1 VQLPEADSMSDRGE
15 CPAHGASLYACN
27 DGACEGG
34 RDCDC
39 DACNE
44 ARGGPPEADPGPH
57 NRSDTRCLPT
67 LGLLALAALVY
78 AVLRYGVPL
87 NSIPWGL

>member
-1 VQLPEADSMSDRGE
+1 MSDRGE

-39 DACNE
+39 DACNR
-44 ARGGPPEADPGPH
+44 ARGGPPEAEGPDPDDV
-57 NRSDTRCLPT
+57 NRSDTGCLPT
-67 LGLLALAALVY
+67 LGLLALAAAVY
-78 AVLRYGVPL
+78 AALRYGVPL